1 MYIHSFGQFLWRE
14 REERE
19 AIYKLRIYVYRD
31 NDVRPF
37 GINKAIVDIRI

>member
-1 MYIHSFGQFLWRE
+1 MERE
-14 REERE
+14 RERGEKRE

-37 GINKAIVDIRI
+37 GIDKAIVDISI